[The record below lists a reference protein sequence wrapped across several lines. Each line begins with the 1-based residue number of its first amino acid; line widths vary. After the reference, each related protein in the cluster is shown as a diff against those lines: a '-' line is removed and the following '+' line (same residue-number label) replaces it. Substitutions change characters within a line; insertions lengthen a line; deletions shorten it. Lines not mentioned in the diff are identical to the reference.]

1 MKKKLLI
8 PFMILPLF
16 LLSSCG
22 KEEFPYEGNKMS
34 LEKPEKIEILN
45 EGIDL
50 ITLSEDDFD
59 YFYSTYLKDTT
70 FLETDTI
77 LFSVSSVSLWYQ
89 DREIPLGVSSTTL
102 GNLYIRD
109 LEKSTN
115 YLLIVI
121 KDNLIH
127 YILCFREIPYPV
139 ARCAFV

>member
-1 MKKKLLI
+1 MMKKKLLI
-8 PFMILPLF
+8 PLMILSLV

-22 KEEFPYEGNKMS
+22 KEEFPYEGNKMR

-45 EGIDL
+45 EGIAL

-89 DREIPLGVSSTTL
+89 DRKIPLGVSSTTL

-115 YLLIVI
+115 YVSISSVDTNKWNEDI
-121 KDNLIH
+121 ETFFK
-127 YILCFREIPYPV
+127 
-139 ARCAFV
+139 

>member
-8 PFMILPLF
+8 PLMILPLV

-45 EGIDL
+45 EGIAL

-59 YFYSTYLKDTT
+59 YSYSTYLKDTT

-89 DREIPLGVSSTTL
+89 DREIPLGISSTTL
-102 GNLYIRD
+102 
-109 LEKSTN
+109 
-115 YLLIVI
+115 
-121 KDNLIH
+121 
-127 YILCFREIPYPV
+127 
-139 ARCAFV
+139 

>member
-8 PFMILPLF
+8 PLMILPLV

-22 KEEFPYEGNKMS
+22 KEEFTYEGNKMS

-59 YFYSTYLKDTT
+59 YFYSTYLKNTT

-115 YLLIVI
+115 YVSISSVDTNKWNEDI
-121 KDNLIH
+121 
-127 YILCFREIPYPV
+127 E
-139 ARCAFV
+139 AFFK

>member
-115 YLLIVI
+115 YVSISSVDTNKWNEDI
-121 KDNLIH
+121 
-127 YILCFREIPYPV
+127 E
-139 ARCAFV
+139 AFLNKG

>member
-8 PFMILPLF
+8 PFMILPLV
-16 LLSSCG
+16 LLSACG

-59 YFYSTYLKDTT
+59 YFYSKYLKDTT

-102 GNLYIRD
+102 GNL
-109 LEKSTN
+109 
-115 YLLIVI
+115 
-121 KDNLIH
+121 
-127 YILCFREIPYPV
+127 
-139 ARCAFV
+139 